1 MTKNI
6 ILKQNKNDM
15 DTRDLRIGD
24 FVYYTDEKCKI
35 IEISRSQ
42 VAMLRGRLYKCGLT
56 DVSDIQP
63 IPLTDE
69 LLEKI
74 AFKNKIRASH
84 SLGYRFVSDT
94 CYALIWHIKESDAYL
109 IRTLNNESVTI
120 GEKRIS
126 YLHQLQH
133 ELYDAGDIKIELE

>member
-1 MTKNI
+1 
-6 ILKQNKNDM
+6 M

-24 FVYYTDEKCKI
+24 FVYYEDRKCKI
-35 IEISRSQ
+35 REISRSQ
-42 VAMLRGRLYKCGLT
+42 VAICMGKLYRFGYL
-56 DVSDIQP
+56 DISDIQP

-74 AFKNKIRASH
+74 GFKNKIRASH

-109 IRTLNNESVTI
+109 IRTLNNESVMI

-133 ELYDAGDIKIELE
+133 ELYDAGIDIKIELE